1 MLQHTMSA
9 YLTGACLIAAAVFSQ
24 PLWAASEVELAAIR
38 AEIQQLKQGY
48 EARIRALEARLQQT
62 ESAAKA
68 AQSAATLANEK
79 VSQVAATSQPAAAS
93 QPPGANAFNPAI
105 SLILSGSYTNLVQNP
120 TTYRLPGFALGDA
133 ATPGSRGLGVNPSEL
148 HISANIDPDLYG
160 AMALIVNPDN
170 TAALEE
176 AYFQTTGLGHGLTLK
191 GGRFFSGIGAINQK
205 HPHAWDFVD
214 EPLANRVFLNYQYG
228 DDGLQLRWIAPT
240 ETFIELGGEAL
251 RGSNFAAGGNKKNG
265 IGAYSL
271 FGHVGGDLGASQSW
285 LAGLAY
291 LQAKPVGRESG
302 DIAAGAD
309 KFSGDSRLWTADFVW
324 KWAPDGNA
332 KINNAIIQGEYIRRK
347 EAGLFS
353 GNTSGIT
360 GDYSARQSG
369 WYLQGLY
376 QFMPRWRVG
385 LRHDELSTQSLV
397 DGSATLTG
405 SDYSPSRNSVILEFA
420 KSEFGRLRLQYNQDK
435 SRSSTT
441 DNQLF
446 LQYQF
451 TLGAHGAHQF

>member
-1 MLQHTMSA
+1 MLR
-9 YLTGACLIAAAVFSQ
+9 YVLGACSLWLFAQ
-24 PLWAASEVELAAIR
+24 PAWAAGDADLEKIR
-38 AEIQQLKQGY
+38 SEIQHLKQSY
-48 EARIRALEARLQQT
+48 EARIQALETRLQQT

-68 AQSAATLANEK
+68 AQSTATQATEKAEQASQAA
-79 VSQVAATSQPAAAS
+79 AAPPPAAHA
-93 QPPGANAFNPAI
+93 GANAFNPAI
-105 SLILSGSYTNLVQNP
+105 SLILSGTYSNLSQDPSN
-120 TTYRLPGFALGDA
+120 YRIPGFALGDA
-133 ATPGSRGLGVNPSEL
+133 ATPGSRSFGINPSEL
-148 HISANIDPDLYG
+148 HISANIDPDLFG
-160 AMALIVNPDN
+160 AAALIVNPDN
-170 TAALEE
+170 TLSLEE
-176 AYFQTTGLGHGLTLK
+176 AYFQTTGLGYGLTLK
-191 GGRFFSGIGAINQK
+191 AGRFFSGIGAINLK

-214 EPLANRVFLNYQYG
+214 EPLAYRAFLNYQYG

-240 ETFIELGGEAL
+240 DTFIELGGEVL
-251 RGSNFAAGGNKKNG
+251 RGSNFVAGGNNKNG

-271 FGHVGGDLGASQSW
+271 FGHVGGDIGASQSW

-309 KFSGDSRLWTADFVW
+309 TFSGDSRLWTADFVW

-332 KINNAIIQGEYIRRK
+332 KVNNALIQGEYIRRK

-353 GNTSGIT
+353 GFASGMT
-360 GDYSARQSG
+360 GDYRSQQSG

-376 QFMPRWRVG
+376 QFMPRWRIG
-385 LRHDELSTQSLV
+385 LRHDELSTQSLA

-405 SDYSPSRNSVILEFA
+405 SDYQPSRNSLILEFA
-420 KSEFGRLRLQYNQDK
+420 KSEFGRFRLQYNQDK
-435 SRSSTT
+435 SRPQAT

-451 TLGAHGAHQF
+451 TLGAHGAHKF